1 VGLRHTTASRAE
13 RLPSGDASAWRE
25 AHRIRAGSCRRARSF
40 GPAVSRIDRGDI
52 DTTGGEH
59 PPVVYP
65 MGLHRHPA
73 RSGAWWVVWAVLVV
87 VSMASAVNLTD
98 GLDGLASG
106 SATFCFS
113 VWE

>member
-1 VGLRHTTASRAE
+1 
-13 RLPSGDASAWRE
+13 
-25 AHRIRAGSCRRARSF
+25 
-40 GPAVSRIDRGDI
+40 
-52 DTTGGEH
+52 
-59 PPVVYP
+59 
-65 MGLHRHPA
+65 
-73 RSGAWWVVWAVLVV
+73 VVWAVLVV